1 MPLLPIPIEFLASTT
16 PGRML
21 IDFKIGS
28 APPAASAP
36 WHPGEPIKLAP
47 QADAVSEPASDA
59 PTAAPVRPR
68 FSQAQ
73 GFGEQVPLR
82 FAASQIVPS
91 QVRVTFGPGV
101 EPESPVSWKGGQPW
115 NRVLATAVAPL
126 GDRIQTGRMSVTV
139 LPKN

>member
-1 MPLLPIPIEFLASTT
+1 MPLLPIPIVILASTT
-16 PGRML
+16 PSRTL
-21 IDFKIGS
+21 VDFKIGS
-28 APPAASAP
+28 APPAAAAQ

-47 QADAVSEPASDA
+47 EADTASEPVPDA
-59 PTAAPVRPR
+59 PTPATARPR

-73 GFGEQVPLR
+73 GFGDQVPLR

-91 QVRVTFGPGV
+91 QVKVTFGPGV
-101 EPESPVSWKGGQPW
+101 EPESPVSWKGGQDW

-126 GDRIQTGRMSVTV
+126 GYRIETARMSVTV